1 MPTNFSHTSLSQQEH
16 FRQMKIPDSWNNNSY
31 KNLLIEYLLEE
42 EKKLNENVKEY
53 ITPKREEKK

>member
-1 MPTNFSHTSLSQQEH
+1 
-16 FRQMKIPDSWNNNSY
+16 MKIPGSWNNNSY

-53 ITPKREEKK
+53 ITPKREEKNK